1 MTRLPLPNVG
11 GILAPILPALP
22 AASLSTQPA
31 TAVLPFLSPILRQR
45 VQVFSATSTEP
56 WLRLLSYDTSKAS
69 RLVEVVQSGRLDP
82 HPVSGEVE
90 VDWEYD
96 TKTRYR
102 RLDQETSQALVVLE
116 DLELTFQL
124 VYCVGDK
131 DGGGDGW
138 RVAELGVVEKPDPFA
153 AFGGYST
160 IAEAEKAFE
169 ENRPK
174 SSLKVSTG
182 SLAAT
187 PGPDDEDDGYWDRY
201 DATPARSPVNH
212 RSPAPPKSTQ
222 PGPPQPESYRP
233 DSAADDD
240 YYAMYDDVQPAMD
253 NHDPEEEA
261 AHMQPNLN
269 IGHSL
274 SSDLAPVASASDSH
288 PPYSLLAQP
297 RATKPES
304 PPLDAERAAVL
315 LHPRPASSAS
325 SNGSRTVEK
334 LEETAE
340 RQMASEF
347 SVKKH
352 VSRTIRSLWMLSQA
366 SGIDREEFDRLVRS
380 ELEVLEMVD
389 NHDLS

>member
-1 MTRLPLPNVG
+1 MTRPPLPNVG

-31 TAVLPFLSPILRQR
+31 IGVLPFLSPILRQR

-56 WLRLLSYDTSKAS
+56 WLRLLSYDSSKAS
-69 RLVEVVQSGRLDP
+69 RLAEVVQSGRLDP

-96 TKTRYR
+96 AKTRYR
-102 RLDQETSQALVVLE
+102 RLDQETFQALVVLE

-131 DGGGDGW
+131 EGDGGGDGW
-138 RVAELGVVEKPDPFA
+138 RVGELGVAEKPDPFA

-160 IAEAEKAFE
+160 IPEAEKAFE
-169 ENRPK
+169 ENRAK
-174 SSLKVSTG
+174 SSLKISTG
-182 SLAAT
+182 SLTAT
-187 PGPDDEDDGYWDRY
+187 PGLDDEDDGYWDRY
-201 DATPARSPVNH
+201 DGTPGQDACEPPSATT
-212 RSPAPPKSTQ
+212 TQ
-222 PGPPQPESYRP
+222 ADTYRP
-233 DSAADDD
+233 DSAADDE

-253 NHDPEEEA
+253 NHDPDEQVE
-261 AHMQPNLN
+261 HVQPARNA
-269 IGHSL
+269 GL
-274 SSDLAPVASASDSH
+274 SIHLSPGLAPVGGSASDSKNH
-288 PPYSLLAQP
+288 ASA
-297 RATKPES
+297 
-304 PPLDAERAAVL
+304 PLDAERAAVL

-325 SNGSRTVEK
+325 SNGSRTVER

-340 RQMASEF
+340 RQVANEF

-366 SGIDREEFDRLVRS
+366 SGIDREEFDRLVRT
-380 ELEVLEMVD
+380 ELEVLEMAD
-389 NHDLS
+389 NQDLS

>member
-1 MTRLPLPNVG
+1 MTRPPLPNIG

-31 TAVLPFLSPILRQR
+31 IGVLPFLSPILRQR
-45 VQVFSATSTEP
+45 VQIFSATSSEP
-56 WLRLLSYDTSKAS
+56 WLRLLSYDSSKAS

-96 TKTRYR
+96 AKTRYR
-102 RLDQETSQALVVLE
+102 RLDQETFQALVVLE

-138 RVAELGVVEKPDPFA
+138 RVGELGIAEKGSDPFA

-160 IAEAEKAFE
+160 IAEAEKAFG

-174 SSLKVSTG
+174 SSLKVS
-182 SLAAT
+182 AAT
-187 PGPDDEDDGYWDRY
+187 PGLDDEDDGYWDRY
-201 DATPARSPVNH
+201 DATPARSPVVNQP
-212 RSPAPPKSTQ
+212 SPAPPAKSTQ
-222 PGPPQPESYRP
+222 PRLAQPEAYRP
-233 DSAADDD
+233 ESAADDDD

-253 NHDPEEEA
+253 NHDPDEEVEHARSGLHTGLA
-261 AHMQPNLN
+261 AGLST
-269 IGHSL
+269 GL
-274 SSDLAPVASASDSH
+274 SSG
-288 PPYSLLAQP
+288 LAQP
-297 RATKPES
+297 PAAKPES
-304 PPLDAERAAVL
+304 PPLDMERAAVL

-340 RQMASEF
+340 RQVANEF

-366 SGIDREEFDRLVRS
+366 SGIDRDEFDRLVRT
-380 ELEVLEMVD
+380 ELEVLEMAD
-389 NHDLS
+389 NQDLS